1 MQNILTLLLVIF
13 LILCIYYTVHIA
25 YRYKK
30 QEYFDNNT
38 VASCPIRQV
47 NTLSPCPTLI
57 NAACDDSTFASL
69 KNDMVGLNPNN
80 FVSFDSGMIFD
91 PSKQYCFAK
100 SLIDP
105 DLNTDS
111 NIPKC
116 NTTDAFYNI
125 PGVITNVY
133 PGTVK
138 IDGMDFIH
146 KACFMELKESNITS
160 QVANTIAL
168 NLDQIN
174 NKLYSNLET
183 QIINNQTL
191 ANANHTLSTNTQSI
205 MNVAQDCA
213 QNLVTVTNQVN
224 TLTIQSDQA
233 TARYYCLLSGCIIL
247 YNTNANTATER
258 FLILKPYNTMLY
270 LNDIFAGI
278 TLNGIYMPP
287 AKVDAQNNRIKFS
300 LTLTFANNSDNST
313 FTNQSFNDVMSIESL
328 QNNAFSDHMTT
339 DTKNIQTLHV
349 TSDNAF
355 VAPSNFKII
364 N

>member
-1 MQNILTLLLVIF
+1 MILLVIF
-13 LILCIYYTVHIA
+13 LILCIYYTVYIA
-25 YRYKK
+25 YRYSYKK
-30 QEYFDNNT
+30 QNECFDNNT

-47 NTLSPCPTLI
+47 NTLSPCPSLI
-57 NAACDDSTFASL
+57 KAACDDSTFASL
-69 KNDMVGLNPNN
+69 KNDMVGLNPTN
-80 FVSFDSGMIFD
+80 FVSFDSGMIRD
-91 PSKQYCFAK
+91 PNKQYCFAK

-105 DLNTDS
+105 DMNTDS

-116 NTTDAFYNI
+116 NTSEAFYNI

-138 IDGMDFIH
+138 IDCMDFVH
-146 KACFMELKESNITS
+146 KACIMEFNESNVTS
-160 QVANTIAL
+160 QVANTIAA

-205 MNVAQDCA
+205 LNVAQDCA
-213 QNLVTVTNQVN
+213 QNLITVTNQIN

-247 YNTNANTATER
+247 YNTNATIATER
-258 FLILKPYNTMLY
+258 FLILKPYNTVLY
-270 LNDIFAGI
+270 LNEIFKGI

-287 AKVDAQNNRIKFS
+287 AKIDAQNNRIKFS

-339 DTKNIQTLHV
+339 DIKIIQTLQV
-349 TSDNAF
+349 TSDSAF
-355 VAPSNFKII
+355 VAPSNFNII